1 MNQSWVQM
9 SAVIGLGLFGHAAGG
24 VPTAEN
30 PVELGRVSWHRELD
44 VALEERPELFDGLER
59 PEDVYALAGHREELI
74 ERIESEAP
82 PR

>member
-30 PVELGRVSWHRELD
+30 PVELGRVIWHRELD
-44 VALEERPELFDGLER
+44 VALEQARTRQKPVLLLFQEIPG
-59 PEDVYALAGHREELI
+59 
-74 ERIESEAP
+74 
-82 PR
+82 